1 MAGSALLS
9 RTAGP
14 FQLSKGQQAALEHLL
29 AAITSG
35 KTCALQGPAGTGKTT
50 LTRALWKELQGRG
63 YNPMAASPT
72 HKAAA
77 ALKAVLPPDA
87 EVLTVAGLLRLKP
100 QQQGRLIVFK
110 PDSGARRKQQRLD
123 GFDVL
128 VVDEASMVSQAL
140 ADPLEALCKRH
151 GIALVMVG
159 DPCQLPPVDVDPAS
173 PGGMCQ
179 QFTEP
184 PGGVALLSEVVRHQG
199 PVLALATAIREA
211 SEDLHQAWPKGS
223 TRADDSA
230 VVVHPFPSG
239 WMEAAAKRIADAGWD
254 SDPDRARVVCWS
266 NRACHQLG
274 SVLRGRRYGADAQRG
289 WIAGEIAGNGEAIQQ
304 PGEPFKPPM
313 APASGEWRVLKAI
326 PEPFERQASPVPWS
340 TPTGLPRVLEIKA
353 AANLHRLTLEPITG
367 QRTGVVT
374 CWAELPG
381 STEWGQQLAEL
392 AKRIRRIPA
401 EQGDQRRRAW
411 AGWHDLKSWVADIRP
426 ASVLTVHR
434 SQGSTFREVFV
445 AGDLRFCTGPE
456 AQALHYVAV
465 SRASQA
471 VHLIGRG

>member
-1 MAGSALLS
+1 LASPA
-9 RTAGP
+9 TAAP
-14 FQLSKGQQAALEHLL
+14 FRLTQGQQAALEHLL

-77 ALKAVLPPDA
+77 VLKAVLPPDA
-87 EVLTVAGLLRLKP
+87 EVFTVAGLLRLKP

-159 DPCQLPPVDVDPAS
+159 DPCQLPPVDVDAAAL
-173 PGGMCQ
+173 GGMCQ
-179 QFTEP
+179 QFTDP

-211 SEDLHQAWPKGS
+211 SEDLQQAWPKGS

-230 VVVHPFPSG
+230 VVVHSFPSG

-289 WIAGEIAGNGEAIQQ
+289 WINGEIAGNGEAIQQ

-426 ASVLTVHR
+426 AAVLTVHR